1 MSLILHPDDESNR
14 QLLRQVRPP
23 DWTNPKP
30 RGKYNL
36 VVVGAGTAGLVSAAG
51 AAGLGAKV
59 ALVERHFLG
68 GDCLNVGCVP
78 SKGILRSAKFV
89 GEVARGV
96 ELGIDVAHARPD
108 FAKVM
113 ERVRR
118 LRAEISPNDS
128 VARFSKLGVDVYL
141 GQGRF
146 VSPTELEVEGSRLSF
161 SKGIIATGARAFIP
175 AVPGLA
181 DALPLTNENVFNL
194 TELPGRLAVLGG
206 GPIGAELSQAFAQL
220 GSAVTLI
227 EKGKRILPREDE
239 DAAVIV
245 QKALVKSGVDVCTES
260 TLKSVVGAGRE
271 KRLTIDQGGNQKE
284 LVVDAILIG
293 AGRVPNIEGLGLE
306 EAGISYTREGVVVDD
321 FLRTSNRRV
330 FAAGDIASK
339 YKFTHAADALAR
351 IAVRNALFL
360 GRARASQLLVP
371 WCTYTD
377 PELAHVGMSPIEAE
391 QVGRK
396 VRTFE
401 QRLEDLDR
409 AILDGDTEGF
419 IRIHTEATSDRIVG
433 ATIVARHAGD
443 LIGEIALAMQGK
455 VGLGRIASVIHPY
468 PTQAEGIRR
477 LGDAF
482 NRTRL
487 TPLVAKIFR
496 GWLAWNR

>member
-1 MSLILHPDDESNR
+1 MSLGLLPDDEANRRLVSN
-14 QLLRQVRPP
+14 VHPSG
-23 DWTNPKP
+23 WINPKP
-30 RGKYNL
+30 SGKYNL

-59 ALVERHFLG
+59 ALVERHLLG

-78 SKGILRSAKFV
+78 SKGILRSAKV
-89 GEVARGV
+89 VSEAVRAG
-96 ELGIDVAHARPD
+96 ELGIDVAGVRPD

-128 VARFSKLGVDVYL
+128 VARFTKLGVDVYL
-141 GQGRF
+141 GQGKF
-146 VSPTELEVEGSRLSF
+146 VSPTELEVDGNRLSF
-161 SKGIIATGARAFIP
+161 SKAIVATGARAHVP
-175 AVPGLA
+175 SVPGLA
-181 DALPLTNENVFNL
+181 DARPLTNENVFNL
-194 TELPGRLAVLGG
+194 TELPSRLAVLGG
-206 GPIGAELSQAFAQL
+206 GPIGAELSQALACL

-227 EKGKRILPREDE
+227 EKGKRILPREEE
-239 DAAVIV
+239 DAALIV
-245 QKALVKSGVDVCTES
+245 QRSLEKSGVRIWTES
-260 TLKSVVGAGRE
+260 SLERVVGSGQE
-271 KRLTIDQGGNQKE
+271 KRLIINQRGKETE

-293 AGRVPNIEGLGLE
+293 AGRVPNVEGLGLE
-306 EAGISYTREGVVVDD
+306 QAGVPYTREGVIVDD
-321 FLRTSNRRV
+321 FLRTSNRRI

-351 IAVRNALFL
+351 IAIRNALFL
-360 GRARASQLLVP
+360 GRSRASELLVP

-377 PELAHVGMSPIEAE
+377 PELAHVGLSPTEAE
-391 QVGRK
+391 QAGRK
-396 VRTFE
+396 IRTFE

-409 AILDGDTEGF
+409 AILDSDTEGF
-419 IRIHTEATSDRIVG
+419 IRIHTEAKSDQIVG

-443 LIGEIALAMQGK
+443 LIGEITLAMKAK
-455 VGLGRIASVIHPY
+455 VGLGKIASVIHPY

-487 TPLVAKIFR
+487 TPLVAKLFR